1 MHNKNEISGRFICK
15 LSDVVLIITYYFK
28 IFINIMKRVVLSID
42 GNNIMLIITIHE
54 KVGQKIYI

>member
-1 MHNKNEISGRFICK
+1 
-15 LSDVVLIITYYFK
+15 
-28 IFINIMKRVVLSID
+28 MKRVVLSID